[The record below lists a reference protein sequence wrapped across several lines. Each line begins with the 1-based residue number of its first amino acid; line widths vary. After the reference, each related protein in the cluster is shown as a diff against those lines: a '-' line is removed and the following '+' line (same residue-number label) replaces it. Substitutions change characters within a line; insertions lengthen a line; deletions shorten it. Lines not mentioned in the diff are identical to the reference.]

1 MNLEL
6 RNCNN
11 IDNANIVIE
20 PNRLNIKYA
29 LNGTGKSTIAK
40 AIDLR
45 IKGGSALND
54 LTPFKYKESKSDEH
68 KPKVNGLDGIVST
81 GTFNELYI
89 NQFAFKQ
96 DEVIAN
102 SFEIFIK
109 TTDYD
114 QRIAQIELIISE
126 IRAIIKDS
134 TELNQMIKDL
144 EYLCESFGKAK
155 SGYSA
160 AGNLAKGLGKGNR
173 LEHIPEGLE
182 KYSIYLKSSDNVK
195 WIKWQTSG
203 NAFVELSA
211 CCPYCTAPTEAT
223 KETIL
228 KVGKEYDAKTI
239 EHLNSIIQ
247 VLGNLKQYF
256 SDVTNNRLDEI
267 SRNVGGLSQE
277 EIEYLLQIKKQ
288 AETLKEKLV
297 AIKDISFFS
306 FKEVD
311 KAADLFSALK
321 IKIEYLENL
330 NSNKTNEFISK
341 INGAIDTL
349 LSKIGILQGEIAKQK
364 SGIKKTIEENKSEI
378 NEFLKCAGYKYA
390 VDVELE
396 SDTYKMRL
404 KHLDCNDSLKSGSQH
419 LSYGERNA
427 FSLILFMYECLS
439 KNTDIIILDDPI
451 SSFDRNKKYAVIDML
466 FRRSRSLKGKTVLLM
481 THDLEPIIDMLYVL
495 PHKFE
500 PIPLASFLNCKNGEI
515 TETQILK
522 SDILPFGRICFEN
535 IASREEDV
543 IKLLYLR
550 RYFEITNDK
559 GMGYQLLSNLFKKRD
574 VALLKQDSSERN
586 MSNEEIGKGTNE
598 IRKHLPSF
606 DYNAIIQ
613 NIKSSEYLKV
623 AYNNTTYN
631 YEKLQIFRVYDP
643 ELSGDDIVDKFVK
656 ETYHIENDYIMQ
668 LNPCKYE
675 VVPQYIVER
684 CTEIIQRVG

>member
-228 KVGKEYDAKTI
+228 KVGKEYGRFQAKCPLGL
-239 EHLNSIIQ
+239 LN
-247 VLGNLKQYF
+247 
-256 SDVTNNRLDEI
+256 
-267 SRNVGGLSQE
+267 
-277 EIEYLLQIKKQ
+277 
-288 AETLKEKLV
+288 
-297 AIKDISFFS
+297 
-306 FKEVD
+306 
-311 KAADLFSALK
+311 K
-321 IKIEYLENL
+321 I
-330 NSNKTNEFISK
+330 
-341 INGAIDTL
+341 
-349 LSKIGILQGEIAKQK
+349 
-364 SGIKKTIEENKSEI
+364 
-378 NEFLKCAGYKYA
+378 
-390 VDVELE
+390 
-396 SDTYKMRL
+396 
-404 KHLDCNDSLKSGSQH
+404 
-419 LSYGERNA
+419 
-427 FSLILFMYECLS
+427 
-439 KNTDIIILDDPI
+439 
-451 SSFDRNKKYAVIDML
+451 
-466 FRRSRSLKGKTVLLM
+466 
-481 THDLEPIIDMLYVL
+481 
-495 PHKFE
+495 
-500 PIPLASFLNCKNGEI
+500 
-515 TETQILK
+515 
-522 SDILPFGRICFEN
+522 
-535 IASREEDV
+535 
-543 IKLLYLR
+543 
-550 RYFEITNDK
+550 
-559 GMGYQLLSNLFKKRD
+559 
-574 VALLKQDSSERN
+574 
-586 MSNEEIGKGTNE
+586 
-598 IRKHLPSF
+598 
-606 DYNAIIQ
+606 
-613 NIKSSEYLKV
+613 
-623 AYNNTTYN
+623 
-631 YEKLQIFRVYDP
+631 
-643 ELSGDDIVDKFVK
+643 
-656 ETYHIENDYIMQ
+656 
-668 LNPCKYE
+668 
-675 VVPQYIVER
+675 
-684 CTEIIQRVG
+684 